1 MAIRLFETR
10 TNNSNVPLRVAMGHF
25 ATSHSH
31 INYYIDLTMTKHRL
45 SEAKEVAAQLCGNIS
60 QATIIDTIL
69 CLDGMT
75 LVGACLADAL
85 CQGKRPAANA
95 DEIAVIEPE
104 YNSYNQMTFRDN
116 VQDYVREKNVLVLM
130 ASISTGFTAKRGIQ
144 GTKYYGGNVVGV
156 AGLYRAVDHLEYRDV
171 KLVSVFEPADLPDYH
186 SFDHND
192 CPYCKD
198 GRKLDALVNS
208 HGYSKL

>member
-1 MAIRLFETR
+1 MFETKIIATR
-10 TNNSNVPLRVAMGHF
+10 DGVPLRAAKGHF
-25 ATSHSH
+25 ATNHSH
-31 INYYIDLTMTKHRL
+31 INYFIDITTQKTRL
-45 SEAKEVAAQLCGNIS
+45 AEAKAVAKQLAAKFANAS
-60 QATIIDTIL
+60 VDTIL

-85 CQGKRPAANA
+85 CQGRHPAADPN
-95 DEIAVIEPE
+95 EIAVIEPE
-104 YNSYNQMTFRDN
+104 YNAYNQMIFRDN
-116 VQDYVREKNVLVLM
+116 VQPYIRDKNVLVLM

-156 AGLYRAVDHLEYRDV
+156 AGLYRAVDQLEYREV
-171 KLVSVFEPADLPDYH
+171 KLASVFDLTDLPDYR
-186 SFDHND
+186 SCDHND

>member
-1 MAIRLFETR
+1 MFETKVIATR
-10 TNNSNVPLRVAMGHF
+10 GGVPLRAAKGHF
-25 ATSHSH
+25 ATNHSH
-31 INYYIDLTMTKHRL
+31 INYFIDITTQKTRL
-45 SEAKEVAAQLCGNIS
+45 AEAKDVAKQLAS
-60 QATIIDTIL
+60 QFAGEKVDTIL

-85 CQGKRPAANA
+85 CSGRMPSA
-95 DEIAVIEPE
+95 DPGEIAVIEPE

-116 VQDYVREKNVLVLM
+116 VQPYIREKNVLVLM

-156 AGLYRAVDHLEYRDV
+156 AGLFRAVEHLEYRDV

-186 SFDHND
+186 SYDHND
-192 CPYCKD
+192 CPFCKD
-198 GRKLDALVNS
+198 GRRLDALVNS

>member
-1 MAIRLFETR
+1 MFETKVIATR
-10 TNNSNVPLRVAMGHF
+10 GGVPLRAAKGHF
-25 ATSHSH
+25 ATNHSH
-31 INYYIDLTMTKHRL
+31 INYFIDITTQKTRL
-45 SEAKEVAAQLCGNIS
+45 AEAKAVARELAVKFSN
-60 QATIIDTIL
+60 ARVDTIL

-85 CQGKRPAANA
+85 CQGRHPAANA

-116 VQDYVREKNVLVLM
+116 VQSYVREKNVLVLM

-156 AGLYRAVDHLEYRDV
+156 AGLFRAVDHLEYREV
-171 KLVSVFEPADLPDYH
+171 KLASVFEPADLPDYH

-192 CPYCKD
+192 CPFCRE